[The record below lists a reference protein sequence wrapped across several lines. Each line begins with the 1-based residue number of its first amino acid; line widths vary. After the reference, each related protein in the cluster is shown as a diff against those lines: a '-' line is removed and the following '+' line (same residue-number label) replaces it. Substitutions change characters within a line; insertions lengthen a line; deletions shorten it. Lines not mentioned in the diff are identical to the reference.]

1 MKKNLTKNIVILN
14 KRSTMKTNT
23 YLSKA
28 LILFMSLL
36 FIGASTQAA
45 EINLRFAD
53 AECVGSTYCVKLQVK
68 TTSTSIAYLGNS
80 TIYIDYNA
88 NAISNP
94 THTPLNF
101 THTAG
106 NPNSYAYDPGFGFLE
121 QSGGD
126 GEINYN
132 LLWSNGT
139 GAGLPTPNVAIG
151 SAAWSDVAEFCFD
164 VVNANQGPNLG
175 FDTTYLGFND
185 EQNSS
190 TTHTTGTLSPFNGV
204 IDCSAAVGVPVS
216 LKVFLQGPY
225 SGGSMTTSLQDP
237 SPFLGN
243 QPIIPLA
250 QPYNVSP
257 WNYGSNANE
266 GGETLSAIPP
276 TMTDWVLVEAST
288 GGSTATVVER
298 RAAVLLSDG
307 TIVDTDGVSAVSFSN
322 IMAGTAYYFIVRHR
336 NHLPIRTANA
346 IVPSG
351 TTYDLTNGNDI
362 LAGGPPQMLD
372 LGGGTYGMF
381 AGNVDGNGQI
391 NTTDY
396 DIWKAENTLFFN
408 YFDGDIDM
416 NKFVNTTD
424 YDVWKANNT
433 KFVNPAIWP

>member
-1 MKKNLTKNIVILN
+1 
-14 KRSTMKTNT
+14 
-23 YLSKA
+23 
-28 LILFMSLL
+28 
-36 FIGASTQAA
+36 
-45 EINLRFAD
+45 
-53 AECVGSTYCVKLQVK
+53 VKLQVK
-68 TTSTSIAYLGNS
+68 TTTTGIAYLGNS
-80 TIYIDYNA
+80 TIYIDYNTG
-88 NAISNP
+88 AISNP

-106 NPNSYAYDPGFGFLE
+106 NPTSYAYDPGFGYLE
-121 QSGGD
+121 QAGGD

-151 SAAWSDVAEFCFD
+151 NIAWSDVAEFCFD
-164 VVNANQGPNLG
+164 VVNTGQGPNLS

-216 LKVFLQGPY
+216 LKVLLQGPY
-225 SGGSMTTSLQDP
+225 SGGTMTTTLQDP

-243 QPIIPLA
+243 QPIMPLA
-250 QPYNVSP
+250 QPYNVAP

-322 IMAGTAYYFIVRHR
+322 ITAGTAYYFIVRHR

-351 TTYDLTNGNDI
+351 STYDLTSGNDVS
-362 LAGGPPQMLD
+362 AGGPPQMLN
-372 LGGGTYGMF
+372 LGDGSFGMI
-381 AGNVDGNGQI
+381 AGNVNGDGSI
-391 NTTDY
+391 TLTDY
-396 DIWKAENTLFFN
+396 TLWKASNGDFLN
-408 YFDGDIDM
+408 YFSTDINMD
-416 NKFVNTTD
+416 KFVNLND
-424 YDVWKANNT
+424 YNIWKANNGR
-433 KFVNPAIWP
+433 FVLPNIWP

>member
-1 MKKNLTKNIVILN
+1 
-14 KRSTMKTNT
+14 MKTKT
-23 YLSKA
+23 RTFLSKA
-28 LILFMSLL
+28 LGFFMLFL
-36 FIGASTQAA
+36 FANANTQAA
-45 EINLRFAD
+45 EINLQFAN
-53 AECVGSTYCVKLQVK
+53 ASCTGNTYCVTLQVK

-80 TIYIDYNA
+80 TIYVDYNA

-94 THTPLNF
+94 THTALNF
-101 THTAG
+101 TNTAG

-139 GAGLPTPNVAIG
+139 GSGLPTPNVAIG
-151 SAAWSDVAEFCFD
+151 SAVWSDVAEFCFD
-164 VVNANQGPNLG
+164 VVDTGQGPNLG
-175 FDTTYLGFND
+175 FDATYLGFND

-243 QPIIPLA
+243 QPIMPLA

-257 WNYGSNANE
+257 WNYGANANE
-266 GGETLSAIPP
+266 GDETLSAIPP

-298 RAAVLLSDG
+298 RAAVLLSNGD
-307 TIVDTDGVSAVSFSN
+307 IVDTDGVSAVTFSS
-322 IMAGTAYYFIVRHR
+322 ITAGTAYYFIVRHR

-346 IVPSG
+346 IVPSNS
-351 TTYDLTNGNDI
+351 TYDLTLGNDVS
-362 LAGGPPQMLD
+362 AGGPPQMLS
-372 LGGGTYGMF
+372 LGDGSFGMI
-381 AGNVDGNGQI
+381 AGNVNGDGFVDGDN
-391 NTTDY
+391 DF
-396 DIWKAENTLFFN
+396 DILFQQTGGFLN
-408 YFDGDIDM
+408 YFSADINMD
-416 NKFVNTTD
+416 KFVD
-424 YDVWKANNT
+424 GVDDFDILKSNNGRLVT
-433 KFVNPAIWP
+433 PAIWP